1 MAETDRK
8 HLQERVNDLTK
19 QVRTSEE
26 KLSVYERR
34 TGSTSVGGTVAVSS
48 SDSEDA
54 QQLRSELAEL
64 R

>member
-26 KLSVYERR
+26 KLSVHERR